1 MKFRAMIT
9 AILIVIALPAI
20 ADRAVLQQAFEV
32 VASDL
37 RLPRNA
43 GGTIA
48 LRECSS
54 CSYRVLRVAPA
65 ASFIVNGRKIELDRF
80 RALLSQVDDA
90 DTKAVTVVHHIER
103 DQVIS
108 VSVTL

>member
-1 MKFRAMIT
+1 MIFRAMIT
-9 AILIVIALPAI
+9 AILIALASPAI
-20 ADRAVLQQAFEV
+20 ADRAVLQQAIEV

-37 RLPRNA
+37 RLPRTA

-48 LRECSS
+48 LRECRS
-54 CSYRVLRVAPA
+54 CNYRVLRVAPT
-65 ASFIVNGRKIELDRF
+65 ASFIVNGRPIELDKF
-80 RALLSQVDDA
+80 RALLFQVKDA
-90 DTKAVTVVHHIER
+90 DTKAVTVIHHIER